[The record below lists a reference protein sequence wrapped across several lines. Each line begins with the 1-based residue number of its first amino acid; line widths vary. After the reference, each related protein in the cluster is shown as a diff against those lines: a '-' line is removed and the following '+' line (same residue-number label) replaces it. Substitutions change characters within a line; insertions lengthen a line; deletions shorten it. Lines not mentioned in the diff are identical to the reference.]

1 MNFKKILPLI
11 LTSSFIVSMIPAA
24 AARAEEADEQTDAEI
39 VETIDYDNATEVAI
53 EEYVYWE
60 MELENS
66 TLSGYTQMEYG
77 CLLESDS
84 DTSTKELLNNIS
96 EEETH
101 DRVLSILDEL
111 ELPEK
116 CPSDIFI
123 SYYVQKDGSIT
134 DVTCEYTESDSDEE
148 DLENPELEKEL
159 KEPEALDSLEE
170 KTDVKEENLE
180 SADSQDTS
188 DESDKTDK
196 TDETD
201 ESKESKEASED
212 EENVEDNTSEDSKPD
227 DSSST
232 SESSPESDSEA
243 SSFTEESIERTS
255 NEIN

>member
-11 LTSSFIVSMIPAA
+11 LTSSFIVSMIPAT

-77 CLLESDS
+77 CLIESDS

-148 DLENPELEKEL
+148 DLENPELEEEL

-170 KTDVKEENLE
+170 KTDIKEENLE
-180 SADSQDTS
+180 SADSQDTP
-188 DESDKTDK
+188 DESDK

-201 ESKESKEASED
+201 ESKESKEANEYA
-212 EENVEDNTSEDSKPD
+212 ENEEDNSSEDSNPD
-227 DSSST
+227 NSSST
-232 SESSPESDSEA
+232 SESSPESDSET
-243 SSFTEESIERTS
+243 SSYTEESIERTS
-255 NEIN
+255 NEID

>member
-11 LTSSFIVSMIPAA
+11 LTSSFIVSMIPAT

-39 VETIDYDNATEVAI
+39 LETIDYDNATEVAI

-148 DLENPELEKEL
+148 DLENPELEEEL

-180 SADSQDTS
+180 SADSQDTP
-188 DESDKTDK
+188 DESDK

-212 EENVEDNTSEDSKPD
+212 EENVEDNASEDSNSD

-232 SESSPESDSEA
+232 PESSPESDSET
-243 SSFTEESIERTS
+243 SSYTEESIERTS
-255 NEIN
+255 NEID

>member
-11 LTSSFIVSMIPAA
+11 LTSSFIVSMIPAT
-24 AARAEEADEQTDAEI
+24 AARAEEADEQTDTEI

-60 MELENS
+60 MELENR

-180 SADSQDTS
+180 SADSQDTP
-188 DESDKTDK
+188 DESDKS
-196 TDETD
+196 DETD

-212 EENVEDNTSEDSKPD
+212 AENEEDNSSEDSNSD

-232 SESSPESDSEA
+232 PESSPESDSET
-243 SSFTEESIERTS
+243 SSYTEESIERTS
-255 NEIN
+255 NEID

>member
-11 LTSSFIVSMIPAA
+11 LTSSFIVSMIPAT

-170 KTDVKEENLE
+170 KADATDENLE

-188 DESDKTDK
+188 DESDKTD
-196 TDETD
+196 ETG

-212 EENVEDNTSEDSKPD
+212 AKNEEDNTSEDSKPD
-227 DSSST
+227 DSSSIP
-232 SESSPESDSEA
+232 ESSSEFDSET
-243 SSFTEESIERTS
+243 SSYTEESIERTS
-255 NEIN
+255 NEID

>member
-11 LTSSFIVSMIPAA
+11 LTSSFIVSMIPAT

-39 VETIDYDNATEVAI
+39 LETIDYDNATEVAI

-180 SADSQDTS
+180 SADSQDTP
-188 DESDKTDK
+188 DESDK

-212 EENVEDNTSEDSKPD
+212 EENVEDNASEDSNSD

-232 SESSPESDSEA
+232 PESSPESDSET
-243 SSFTEESIERTS
+243 SSYTEESIERTS
-255 NEIN
+255 NEID

>member
-1 MNFKKILPLI
+1 
-11 LTSSFIVSMIPAA
+11 MIPAT

-84 DTSTKELLNNIS
+84 TTSTKELLNNIS

-134 DVTCEYTESDSDEE
+134 DVTCEYTESNSDEE

-170 KTDVKEENLE
+170 KADATDENLE

-188 DESDKTDK
+188 DESDKTD
-196 TDETD
+196 ETGD
-201 ESKESKEASED
+201 SKESKEASED
-212 EENVEDNTSEDSKPD
+212 AENEEDNTSEDSKPD
-227 DSSST
+227 NSSST
-232 SESSPESDSEA
+232 SESSPESGSET
-243 SSFTEESIERTS
+243 SSYTEESIERTS
-255 NEIN
+255 NEID

>member
-11 LTSSFIVSMIPAA
+11 LTSSFIVSMIPAT

-77 CLLESDS
+77 CLIESDS

-148 DLENPELEKEL
+148 DLENPELEEEL

-170 KTDVKEENLE
+170 KTDIKEENLE
-180 SADSQDTS
+180 SADSQDTP
-188 DESDKTDK
+188 DESDK

-212 EENVEDNTSEDSKPD
+212 EENVEDNASEDSNSD

-232 SESSPESDSEA
+232 PESSPESDSET
-243 SSFTEESIERTS
+243 SSYTEESIERTS
-255 NEIN
+255 NEID

>member
-11 LTSSFIVSMIPAA
+11 LTSSFIVSMIPAT

-170 KTDVKEENLE
+170 KTDAKEEDLE
-180 SADSQDTS
+180 SADSQDTP
-188 DESDKTDK
+188 DESDK

-212 EENVEDNTSEDSKPD
+212 EENVEDNASEDSNSD

-232 SESSPESDSEA
+232 SESSPESDSET
-243 SSFTEESIERTS
+243 SSYTEESIERTS
-255 NEIN
+255 NEID